1 MSRTA
6 FYGDPERYCGRFC
19 NVPPNRWRASWRD
32 LGGGTLSGMK
42 GAVADAEAVVAA
54 AAAVMETSGSVRLA
68 VAEAIECLA
77 DILHETEPD
86 DAAWIAARLWLRF
99 NASLLRDDAP

>member
-1 MSRTA
+1 VGA
-6 FYGDPERYCGRFC
+6 LAAPAQF
-19 NVPPNRWRASWRD
+19 PNRWRASWRD
-32 LGGGTLSGMK
+32 LGGSTLG
-42 GAVADAEAVVAA
+42 GINEAVAEAKAVVAA

-77 DILHETEPD
+77 DILRENEPD